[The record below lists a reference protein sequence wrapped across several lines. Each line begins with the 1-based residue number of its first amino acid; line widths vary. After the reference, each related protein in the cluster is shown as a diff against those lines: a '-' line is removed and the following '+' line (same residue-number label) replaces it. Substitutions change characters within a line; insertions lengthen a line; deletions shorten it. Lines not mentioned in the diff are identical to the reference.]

1 MTLLKK
7 LGMTLRGWEGWLEFG
22 RWEREIVVPDIS
34 RVLRRPVGPDLEPVT
49 PLVHALFHRLRATNL

>member
-1 MTLLKK
+1 MAH
-7 LGMTLRGWEGWLEFG
+7 RGWEGWLEFG